1 MTIQL
6 RHLSSLLRAQ
16 PVEVPRTEVP
26 GLAYYNAPERTVP
39 EDKPMAAKSEA
50 QQALDAMYVYYDP
63 QG

>member
-16 PVEVPRTEVP
+16 PVEMPRTEVP
-26 GLAYYNAPERTVP
+26 GLAYYTAPERATP
-39 EDKPMAAKSEA
+39 AAKPLADKSEA